1 MNMKKYWQVITASII
16 VLCATSFAQSLT
28 PDMQNFLRLAIDKN
42 GDQKG
47 YTIEDAE
54 QYLGVTFTKQGKKS
68 YSNRV
73 MANDS
78 DQSVFEYSASKGNR
92 YLTLYFNEP
101 VKNFERT
108 ISRLRDYESSWFDTV
123 QANGLPVYYFI
134 GKNPSE
140 HIKTRK
146 LYIRIYEC
154 SEKPQERCTRQ
165 AQLIFGQRR

>member
-1 MNMKKYWQVITASII
+1 MNMKKYWQIILTLIILMCTTSI
-16 VLCATSFAQSLT
+16 AQSLT
-28 PDMQNFLRLAIDKN
+28 PDMHNFLRLAIDKN

-47 YTIEDAE
+47 FTIEDAE
-54 QYLGVTFTKQGKKS
+54 QYLGVTFTKQGRKS
-68 YSNRV
+68 YSNR
-73 MANDS
+73 MMTNDP

-92 YLTLYFNEP
+92 YLTLYFDEP

-140 HIKTRK
+140 YIKTRK

>member
-1 MNMKKYWQVITASII
+1 MKKYWRILLALII
-16 VLCATSFAQSLT
+16 FVCTNAFAQSLT

-47 YTIEDAE
+47 YTIEDVE
-54 QYLGVTFTKQGKKS
+54 QYLDVTFTKQGKKF

-73 MANDS
+73 MQNDP
-78 DQSVFEYSASKGNR
+78 DQSIFEYSANKGTR
-92 YLTLYFNEP
+92 YLTFYFDEP
-101 VKNFERT
+101 VKNFEKA
-108 ISRLRDYESSWFDTV
+108 INQLRGYEAAWFERV
-123 QANGLPVYYFI
+123 QANGLPIYYFA

-154 SEKPQERCTRQ
+154 SDKPQTKCLRK

>member
-1 MNMKKYWQVITASII
+1 MKKFWQILITSMILI
-16 VLCATSFAQSLT
+16 CTATLAQSLT

-54 QYLGVTFTKQGKKS
+54 QYLGINFTKQGGKY
-68 YSNRV
+68 YSDRT
-73 MANDS
+73 MLNDPE
-78 DQSVFEYSASKGNR
+78 QAVFEYSASKGTR
-92 YLTLYFNEP
+92 YLTLYFDEP
-101 VKNFERT
+101 VKNLEQT
-108 ISRLRDYESSWFDTV
+108 IEKLRDYKSAWFDRV

-154 SEKPQERCTRQ
+154 SEKPLEKCTRRV
-165 AQLIFGQRR
+165 QLIFGQR